1 MAVKSMLSRIAT
13 TTARLPVVTS
23 SLQCEQVARR
33 VIVATAKRK
42 YSDYTVA
49 PREVK
54 ESNDFI
60 PRQSSQSQAVV
71 VPASGLE
78 RLPTVN
84 ILRNLLLGSLFTS
97 PLLFRVGMTVLSGIA
112 NSRSAFLNPDAN
124 PVLRA
129 LVKPLVYDQF
139 CAGTNQVEI
148 YKTRDTIKRMGF
160 SGIILCYGKEIQV
173 SSSGEVRSTGKG
185 NDDQA
190 LEINMWR
197 DGNMKTL
204 DMVGEGDWLGMK

>member
-1 MAVKSMLSRIAT
+1 MSINTMFGRAAARN
-13 TTARLPVVTS
+13 ARLCVVP
-23 SLQCEQVARR
+23 SLQFEQPARK
-33 VIVATAKRK
+33 VILASARRK

-49 PREVK
+49 AREVK
-54 ESNDFI
+54 ESNDFV
-60 PRQSSQSQAVV
+60 PKQTAQSQAVV

-97 PLLFRVGMTVLSGIA
+97 PLLFRMGMTILSGIA
-112 NSRSAFLNPDAN
+112 NSRSALLNPDAN
-124 PVLRA
+124 PILRA

-139 CAGTNQVEI
+139 CAGTNQYEI

-173 SSSGEVRSTGKG
+173 SSSGGLHSTGRG
-185 NDDQA
+185 DANQT

-197 DGNMKTL
+197 DGNLKTL